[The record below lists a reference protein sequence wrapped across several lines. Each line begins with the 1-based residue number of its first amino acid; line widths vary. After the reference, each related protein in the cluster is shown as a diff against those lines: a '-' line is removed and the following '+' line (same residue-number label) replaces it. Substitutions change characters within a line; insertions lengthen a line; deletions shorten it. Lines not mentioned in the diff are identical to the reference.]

1 MLQAEEDHR
10 CPPSDNEQFFIAL
23 RHLGRTVEYVLYPD
37 ESHVFASAGRPD
49 RRIDRNQRIIDWF
62 DRYLR

>member
-1 MLQAEEDHR
+1 MIR
-10 CPPSDNEQFFIAL
+10 WFRSI
-23 RHLGRTVEYVLYPD
+23 RRSGRTVEYVLYPD
-37 ESHVFASAGRPD
+37 EYHVFASSGRPD